1 MKPITIYIPRIK
13 FYIQIIKTILHFK
26 GYKWYAPWVRKEM
39 NEVKNEK
46 NRGDHADYNNS
57 TFIRMR

>member
-39 NEVKNEK
+39 NV
-46 NRGDHADYNNS
+46 YNNRVKDGE
-57 TFIRMR
+57 TE